1 MKIYKPKAEFEQAI
15 NIQNTY
21 VELLKN
27 YHKELT
33 EKIKNSKG
41 YDLAKYQLKMYE
53 TATKLDEQIELLRE
67 KLNHFDKNFI
77 NQYNEELKECEENF
91 DSLLKDVFKDL
102 KNNHR
107 VWIKNLQDKIKD
119 GNEVLKSIT
128 EKSKKQTK
136 FSFSK
141 DLELTREYTHQL
153 ELNNKIKSF
162 INGYDELLE
171 NKKKKIEFYIT
182 DWQSVSLKDRNH
194 IEVKNVLY
202 KDLLNLVTFPEI

>member
-27 YHKELT
+27 YHKELSD
-33 EKIKNSKG
+33 KIKNSKG

-91 DSLLKDVFKDL
+91 DSLLKDAFKDL

-107 VWIKNLQDKIKD
+107 VWMQNLKDKIKD

-153 ELNNKIKSF
+153 ELNNKIESF
-162 INGYDELLE
+162 INGSDKLLE
-171 NKKKKIEFYIT
+171 NKKQKIEFYIT
-182 DWQSVSLKDRNH
+182 DWKSVSLKDRNH

>member
-27 YHKELT
+27 YHKELSD
-33 EKIKNSKG
+33 KIKNSKG
-41 YDLAKYQLKMYE
+41 YDLANYQLKMYE

-91 DSLLKDVFKDL
+91 DSLLKDAFKDL
-102 KNNHR
+102 KNHHR
-107 VWIKNLQDKIKD
+107 VWMKNLNDKIKD

-153 ELNNKIKSF
+153 ELNN
-162 INGYDELLE
+162 LLHQ
-171 NKKKKIEFYIT
+171 
-182 DWQSVSLKDRNH
+182 DLK
-194 IEVKNVLY
+194 Y
-202 KDLLNLVTFPEI
+202 

>member
-91 DSLLKDVFKDL
+91 DSLLKDAFKDL

-107 VWIKNLQDKIKD
+107 VWMKNLKDKIKD

-153 ELNNKIKSF
+153 ELNNKIESF
-162 INGYDELLE
+162 INGSDKLLE
-171 NKKKKIEFYIT
+171 NKKQKIEFYIT

>member
-27 YHKELT
+27 YHKELSD
-33 EKIKNSKG
+33 KIKNSKG

-91 DSLLKDVFKDL
+91 DSLLKDAFKDL

-107 VWIKNLQDKIKD
+107 VWMQNLKDKIKD

-141 DLELTREYTHQL
+141 DLELTREYTYQL
-153 ELNNKIKSF
+153 ELNNKIESF
-162 INGYDELLE
+162 INGSDKLLE
-171 NKKKKIEFYIT
+171 NKKQKIEFYIT

>member
-27 YHKELT
+27 YHKELSD
-33 EKIKNSKG
+33 KIKNSKG

-53 TATKLDEQIELLRE
+53 TATKLDEQIKLLRD

-91 DSLLKDVFKDL
+91 DSLLKDAFKDL

-107 VWIKNLQDKIKD
+107 VWMQNLKAKIKM
-119 GNEVLKSIT
+119 VMR
-128 EKSKKQTK
+128 
-136 FSFSK
+136 F
-141 DLELTREYTHQL
+141 
-153 ELNNKIKSF
+153 
-162 INGYDELLE
+162 
-171 NKKKKIEFYIT
+171 
-182 DWQSVSLKDRNH
+182 
-194 IEVKNVLY
+194 
-202 KDLLNLVTFPEI
+202 

>member
-27 YHKELT
+27 YHKELSD
-33 EKIKNSKG
+33 KIKKSKG

-91 DSLLKDVFKDL
+91 DSLLKDAFKDL
-102 KNNHR
+102 KNHHR
-107 VWIKNLQDKIKD
+107 VWMKNLNDKIKD

-153 ELNNKIKSF
+153 ELNNKIESF
-162 INGYDELLE
+162 INGSDKLLE
-171 NKKKKIEFYIT
+171 NKKQKIEFYIT

>member
-27 YHKELT
+27 YHKELS

-91 DSLLKDVFKDL
+91 DSLLKDAFKDL

-107 VWIKNLQDKIKD
+107 VWMQNLKDKIKD

-141 DLELTREYTHQL
+141 DLELTREYTYQL
-153 ELNNKIKSF
+153 ELNNKIESF
-162 INGYDELLE
+162 INGSDKLLE
-171 NKKKKIEFYIT
+171 NKKQKIEFYIT

>member
-27 YHKELT
+27 YHKELSD
-33 EKIKNSKG
+33 KIKNSKG

-53 TATKLDEQIELLRE
+53 TATKLDEQIELLRD

-91 DSLLKDVFKDL
+91 DSLLKDAFKDL

-107 VWIKNLQDKIKD
+107 VWMQNLKDKIKD

-141 DLELTREYTHQL
+141 DLELTREYTYQL
-153 ELNNKIKSF
+153 ELNNKIESF
-162 INGYDELLE
+162 INGSDKLLE
-171 NKKKKIEFYIT
+171 NKKQKIEFYIT

>member
-27 YHKELT
+27 YHKELSD
-33 EKIKNSKG
+33 KIKKSKG

-153 ELNNKIKSF
+153 ELNNKIESF
-162 INGYDELLE
+162 INGSDKLLE
-171 NKKKKIEFYIT
+171 NKKQKIEFYIT

>member
-27 YHKELT
+27 YHKELSD
-33 EKIKNSKG
+33 KIKNSKG

-53 TATKLDEQIELLRE
+53 TATKLDEQIKLLRD

-91 DSLLKDVFKDL
+91 DSLLKDAFKDL

-107 VWIKNLQDKIKD
+107 VWMQNLKAKIKD

-141 DLELTREYTHQL
+141 DLELTREYTYQL
-153 ELNNKIKSF
+153 ELNNKIESF
-162 INGYDELLE
+162 INGSDKLLE
-171 NKKKKIEFYIT
+171 NKKQKIEFYIT

>member
-27 YHKELT
+27 YHKELSD
-33 EKIKNSKG
+33 KIKNSKG

-53 TATKLDEQIELLRE
+53 TATKLDEQIKLLRD

-91 DSLLKDVFKDL
+91 DSLLKDAFKDL

-107 VWIKNLQDKIKD
+107 VWMQNLKDKIKD

-141 DLELTREYTHQL
+141 DLELTREYTYQL
-153 ELNNKIKSF
+153 ELNNKIESF
-162 INGYDELLE
+162 INGSDKLLE
-171 NKKKKIEFYIT
+171 NKKQKIEFYIT

>member
-1 MKIYKPKAEFEQAI
+1 MKIYKPKEEFEQAI

-27 YHKELT
+27 YHKELSD
-33 EKIKNSKG
+33 KIKKSKG

-91 DSLLKDVFKDL
+91 DSLLKDAFKDL
-102 KNNHR
+102 KNHHR
-107 VWIKNLQDKIKD
+107 VWMKNLNDKIKD

-153 ELNNKIKSF
+153 ELNNKIESF
-162 INGYDELLE
+162 INGSDKLLE
-171 NKKKKIEFYIT
+171 NKKQKIEFYIT

>member
-27 YHKELT
+27 YHKELSD
-33 EKIKNSKG
+33 KIKNSKG

-91 DSLLKDVFKDL
+91 DSLLKDAFKDL

-107 VWIKNLQDKIKD
+107 VWMQNLKDKIKD

-153 ELNNKIKSF
+153 ELNNKIESF
-162 INGYDELLE
+162 INGSDKLLE
-171 NKKKKIEFYIT
+171 NKKQKIEFYIT

>member
-107 VWIKNLQDKIKD
+107 VWIKNLQDKIKN

>member
-1 MKIYKPKAEFEQAI
+1 MKIYKPKEEFEQAI

-27 YHKELT
+27 YHKELS

-41 YDLAKYQLKMYE
+41 YDFAKYQLKMYE

-119 GNEVLKSIT
+119 GNDVLKSIT
-128 EKSKKQTK
+128 ENSKKQTK

-141 DLELTREYTHQL
+141 DLELTRDYTYQL
-153 ELNNKIKSF
+153 EDNNKIESF
-162 INGYDELLE
+162 INGSNMLLE
-171 NKKKKIEFYIT
+171 NKKKKIDFYISE
-182 DWQSVSLKDRNH
+182 WQNVSLKDKNH
-194 IEVKNVLY
+194 IEVKNILY

>member
-27 YHKELT
+27 YHKELSD
-33 EKIKNSKG
+33 KIKNSKG

-91 DSLLKDVFKDL
+91 DSLLKDAFKDL

-107 VWIKNLQDKIKD
+107 VWMQNLKHKIKEIWI
-119 GNEVLKSIT
+119 NHQKAQI
-128 EKSKKQTK
+128 
-136 FSFSK
+136 SFMHQK
-141 DLELTREYTHQL
+141 LTIAQL
-153 ELNNKIKSF
+153 RHLIQCK
-162 INGYDELLE
+162 
-171 NKKKKIEFYIT
+171 
-182 DWQSVSLKDRNH
+182 NH
-194 IEVKNVLY
+194 L
-202 KDLLNLVTFPEI
+202 T